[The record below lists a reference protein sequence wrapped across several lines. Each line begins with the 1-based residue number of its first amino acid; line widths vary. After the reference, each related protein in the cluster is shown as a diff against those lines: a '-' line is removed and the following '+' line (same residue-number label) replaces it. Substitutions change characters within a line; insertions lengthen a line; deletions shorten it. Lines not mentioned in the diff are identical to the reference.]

1 MVDVAEAVGLAA
13 ADVRMTRVTRLLIA
27 TCIAIVSGLGF
38 WYASTPAPVSI
49 PAAAEHGYAS
59 ALHAARA
66 GGPGAARLLYQQ
78 LDRADL
84 TPSGRAALFAVLP
97 DYPSPRALAFAR
109 AGLQASSPMV
119 RLAAAQAVVSLLPVA
134 EQPQVLGP
142 LLDDADE
149 GVRQAAA
156 IKLLTFG
163 VQQLGAYGDRLDQVL
178 EGFARDLESQ
188 TADPTAQLQ
197 LATLRLQQGK
207 PALAQAC
214 ARAILALQPDNL
226 QARVILAKALDRLGS
241 PDEARE
247 TLAEP
252 LREQPDN
259 AFLQHELG
267 LWLLS
272 HDQPAY
278 ALLALTKAV
287 ERAPQNATYRL
298 DLALSLHR
306 LDQPEA
312 AQAQLDQLVRR
323 HPANRKARVLLID
336 YWKQAGQLQNVQV
349 LLAELEQQNPDD
361 PALDQGL

>member
-1 MVDVAEAVGLAA
+1 
-13 ADVRMTRVTRLLIA
+13 MTRVTRLLIA

-188 TADPTAQLQ
+188 AADPTAQLQ

>member
-1 MVDVAEAVGLAA
+1 
-13 ADVRMTRVTRLLIA
+13 MTRVTRFLIA
-27 TCIAIVSGLGF
+27 ACSAMVIGLGF
-38 WYASTPAPVSI
+38 WHASTPAPVSL
-49 PAAAEHGYAS
+49 PAATEHGYAS

-66 GGPGAARLLYQQ
+66 GAPGAARLLYQQ

-84 TPSGRAALFAVLP
+84 TPSGQAALFAVLP
-97 DYPSPRALAFAR
+97 DYPSPRALRFAR
-109 AGLQASSPMV
+109 AGLQASSPVV
-119 RLAAAQAVVSLLPVA
+119 RRAAVQAVAGLLPVA
-134 EQPQVLGP
+134 EQAQVLGP

-156 IKLLTFG
+156 MKLLSLG
-163 VQQLGAYGDRLDQVL
+163 IPQSGAYGDRLDLVL
-178 EGFARDLESQ
+178 EGYARDLENQAS
-188 TADPTAQLQ
+188 DPAAQLQ

-207 PALAQAC
+207 PALAQSC
-214 ARAILALQPDNL
+214 AHAVLALQPDNL

-278 ALLALTKAV
+278 ALLALAKSV

-323 HPANRKARVLLID
+323 HPANRKARVLLIE

-361 PALDQGL
+361 PLLDQGL

>member
-1 MVDVAEAVGLAA
+1 
-13 ADVRMTRVTRLLIA
+13 MTRVTRFLIA
-27 TCIAIVSGLGF
+27 TCSAMVIGLGF
-38 WYASTPAPVSI
+38 WHASTPAPVSR

-59 ALHAARA
+59 ALHAAHA
-66 GGPGAARLLYQQ
+66 GNPGAARLLYQQ

-84 TPSGRAALFAVLP
+84 TPSGQAALFTVLP
-97 DYPSPRALAFAR
+97 DYPSTRALAFAQ
-109 AGLQASSPMV
+109 AGLQASSPVV
-119 RLAAAQAVVSLLPVA
+119 RRAAVQAVVSLLPVA
-134 EQPQVLGP
+134 EQGQVLAP
-142 LLDDADE
+142 LLDDTDE
-149 GVRQAAA
+149 GVRQAVAM
-156 IKLLTFG
+156 KLLPLG
-163 VQQLGAYGDRLDQVL
+163 IPQSGAYGGRLDPVL
-178 EGFARDLESQ
+178 EGYARDLESQ
-188 TADPTAQLQ
+188 ASNPAAQLQ

-207 PALAQAC
+207 PALAQGC
-214 ARAILALQPDNL
+214 AQAVLALQPDNL

-247 TLAEP
+247 ALAEP
-252 LREQPDN
+252 LRQQPDN

-287 ERAPQNATYRL
+287 ERAPQNAIYRL

-323 HPANRKARVLLID
+323 HPANRKARVLLIE